1 MKEKSVTKILESR
14 GIRYSHRNDEIL
26 VPNTIEE
33 QQMKKARKERR
44 QRDKK
49 AKERKAPMEP
59 EFEWPPRRRHHTRPP
74 SPRTKLMQRSM
85 ALIALGLIQSSDDI
99 PAFAQNFV
107 KKTPEEQTELLAKL
121 DAHGATRTS

>member
-1 MKEKSVTKILESR
+1 
-14 GIRYSHRNDEIL
+14 
-26 VPNTIEE
+26 
-33 QQMKKARKERR
+33 
-44 QRDKK
+44 
-49 AKERKAPMEP
+49 MEP